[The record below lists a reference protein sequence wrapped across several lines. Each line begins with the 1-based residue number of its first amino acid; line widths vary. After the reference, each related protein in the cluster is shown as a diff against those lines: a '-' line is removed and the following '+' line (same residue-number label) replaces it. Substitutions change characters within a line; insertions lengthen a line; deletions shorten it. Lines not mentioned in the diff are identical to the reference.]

1 MMKKNFNFTLQ
12 IVVAF
17 ILAIL
22 VGVFMGEKASVVQP
36 LGDLFLR
43 LIRFIIVPLILSTII
58 VGITSAGDMKKLSRL
73 GGKTIT
79 YYLITGL
86 LAVTIGLGA
95 GLIFSPGSGLDIT
108 LSETAAE
115 PKESPGVITTL
126 LNIIPTNP
134 VESLVTGAVLQI
146 IFFAIFLGIGIVMVG
161 EKARPVLHFFEGL
174 SEIMYKIT
182 AIVMKLVP
190 IGIFGLL
197 APIVGTYGLAV
208 LLPLIKVIIAMAVAA
223 IIHVAIIY
231 SLAVKK
237 FGKMSPI
244 AFFKGI
250 FPAAAVAFSTCSSAG
265 TLPVTMKNTQ
275 ENLGVSKE
283 TSSFVLPLG
292 ATINMDGTAIYL
304 GIATLFIAQYFG
316 VDLSFTQL
324 LMVALVATLA
334 SIGAAGVP
342 GAGMVMLTM
351 VLAAVNLP
359 LEGIALIAGID
370 RILDMMRTSVN
381 VMGDASGCVVVENS
395 ENSSPTV
402 LDKGQTV

>member
-1 MMKKNFNFTLQ
+1 MKKNFTLQ
-12 IVVAF
+12 IAVAF

-22 VGVFMGEKASVVQP
+22 VGIFMGEKASIVQP

-95 GLIFSPGSGLDIT
+95 GLIFSPGSGIDIT
-108 LSETAAE
+108 LNETAAE
-115 PKESPGVITTL
+115 PKESPGVINTL

-134 VESLVTGAVLQI
+134 LESLVTGSILQI
-146 IFFAIFLGIGIVMVG
+146 IFFAIFLGIGIVIVG

-197 APIVGTYGLAV
+197 APIVGTYGLAI

-223 IIHVAIIY
+223 IIHVAIVY
-231 SLAVKK
+231 SLAVKT
-237 FGKMSPI
+237 FGKMSPLH
-244 AFFKGI
+244 FFKGI

-381 VMGDASGCVVVENS
+381 VMGDASGCVVIENS
-395 ENSSPTV
+395 ENTSTPV

>member
-108 LSETAAE
+108 LSENAAE

-223 IIHVAIIY
+223 IIHVAIVY

-237 FGKMSPI
+237 FGKMSPLH
-244 AFFKGI
+244 FFKGI